1 MQKRIKLFINI
12 SKTAIILSIIV
23 VAVFLL
29 SFNVSLAQEPALG
42 INYAANIGLE
52 RPDGDLRDLL
62 VNIIKYI
69 LSFLGIIAVA
79 VIMYAG
85 YLWMTS
91 GGSADRLAKA
101 KKTLTNAV
109 IGLIIIILSFAIV
122 AFIANLFGDGPG
134 GIGDRRTRPGGIGHG
149 MGVIGAC
156 TVESVY
162 PEPGQLDVPRNTAI
176 IVSFKEPVNPMTIC
190 GAAICNGDPIVEEN
204 VRLFNNNQGDS
215 CEWDGSAWINCA
227 DSNIT
232 DVLVTQ
238 AGNIFVFVPSN
249 YLGSASEIIWHTMY
263 LSNDIT
269 DIDGDG
275 IFDSC
280 YNDYLS
286 WQFEVS
292 NRVDLTPPIVR
303 SGGVYPPPDDGQ
315 DTSTMSSA
323 TAATGQIVV
332 NEQPAFYR
340 PASLGAGG
348 VTKNPPPATWN
359 DADASVN
366 TNCTQDGTITVEV
379 TDDAAG
385 TVRFSSGAI
394 LLGSAIFSANQVT
407 FAGCFTL
414 SVLGDG
420 TYATG
425 NSWNVPIIGRTTSDA
440 LRVGSTNYR
449 FIGSGIPASNE
460 FLMGATINSTAAS
473 ISGQL
478 NSTNIQVSATVAAN
492 VITITANALGSAGNS
507 IALSSDNNTAFA
519 FTPMSGGADAGIT
532 VVPVDLLDKPR
543 NSVIQINFNEA
554 INPITVSGD
563 ADAVFDT
570 IRVRC
575 VSGTCA
581 GVGMTGCAD
590 CINGSFVIS
599 NQYRTVEF
607 ISDNECGANGCGDPI
622 YCLPA
627 DSELLI
633 ELEAAPLED
642 CINCTAKSPY
652 TDCTSGHCYNT
663 SEGEF
668 HPLANFS
675 ALEGIMDAALN
686 SFDGDRSGDAIGP
699 GSSWNENTMSGTGD
713 DFDWSFW
720 INNTID
726 AIPPAITL
734 TTPVNIGTNVDL
746 DLLIEIEFD
755 KYMMSSSLRTGKS
768 VSWRNTDSVIH
779 SHINLRNFAGRSTG
793 YWITKDEFDSNSDG
807 FVDYTIAYINHSDMA
822 EATTYRAQAGSGVRD
837 INQNCYKP
845 SDGPACAGIN
855 DNFPSCCSGTISSD
869 PTCP

>member
-1 MQKRIKLFINI
+1 M
-12 SKTAIILSIIV
+12 SIIA

-29 SFNVSLAQEPALG
+29 SFNISWAQEPGLG

-52 RPDGDLRDLL
+52 RSDGDLRDLL

-69 LSFLGIIAVA
+69 LSFLGIIAVS

-91 GGSADRLAKA
+91 GGSADRLAQA
-101 KKTLTNAV
+101 KKTLTNGV
-109 IGLIIIILSFAIV
+109 IGLIIIVLSFAIV
-122 AFIANLFGDGPG
+122 TFIVNLLGDGLS
-134 GIGDRRTRPGGIGHG
+134 GIGDGQPRPGGIGQG

-162 PEPGQLDVPRNTAI
+162 PEPGQLDVPRNTSI

-190 GAAICNGDPIVEEN
+190 GAAICNGSPIVAEN
-204 VRLFNNNQGDS
+204 IRLFNNNQGDS
-215 CEWDGSAWINCA
+215 CWWDGSLTPPQWVDC
-227 DSNIT
+227 DVSNIV
-232 DVLVTQ
+232 DVSVTQ
-238 AGNIFVFVPSN
+238 AGNIFVFVPNN
-249 YLGSASEIIWHTMY
+249 YLGSASEIIWHTMR
-263 LSNDIT
+263 LTNDIT
-269 DIDGDG
+269 DVDGNG
-275 IFDSC
+275 IFNSC
-280 YNDYLS
+280 RNDFLAWS
-286 WQFEVS
+286 FEVS
-292 NRVDLTPPIVR
+292 NRLDLTPPIVR
-303 SGGVYPPPDDGQ
+303 SGGVYPFPDDGQ

-332 NEQPAFYR
+332 NAQPAFYR
-340 PASLGAGG
+340 PAQLGPLG
-348 VTKNPPPATWN
+348 VVKNPPLAIWN

-366 TNCTQDGTITVEV
+366 IDCVQDGDITVEV
-379 TDDAAG
+379 IDDMTG
-385 TVRFSSGAI
+385 TVRFSRGAI
-394 LLGSAIFSANQVT
+394 LLGSATFNANQVT
-407 FAGCFTL
+407 FSGCFTL

-425 NSWNVPIIGRTTSDA
+425 NSWNVPIIGRTTSDS

-449 FIGSGIPASNE
+449 FIGSGVPAGNE
-460 FLMGATINSTAAS
+460 FLIGADINSTAAS

-492 VITITANALGSAGNS
+492 VINITASTPGSAGNS
-507 IALSSDNNTAFA
+507 IALSSDNNIAFA
-519 FTPMSGGADAGIT
+519 FTPMSGGTEAGIT

-563 ADAVFDT
+563 ATAVSNV

-575 VSGTCA
+575 VSGTCDGIDT
-581 GVGMTGCAD
+581 GVCPD

-599 NQYRTVEF
+599 NQYRTIEF

-633 ELEAAPLED
+633 ELDAASLEA

-652 TDCTSGHCYNT
+652 TACNVHCQNPTSL
-663 SEGEF
+663 EF
-668 HPLANFS
+668 YPLANFS
-675 ALEGIMDAALN
+675 ALDGIMDAALN
-686 SFDGDRSGDAIGP
+686 SFDGDRSGDALGP
-699 GSSWNENTMSGTGD
+699 GSSWNENTMSGLGD
-713 DFDWSFW
+713 DFIWSFW

-726 AIPPAITL
+726 ATPPAITL
-734 TTPVNIGTNVDL
+734 TTPANIDTNVDL
-746 DLLIEIEFD
+746 DLLIEIQFD

-768 VSWRNTDSVIH
+768 VSWRNDDSVIH

-793 YWITKDEFDSNSDG
+793 YWITKEDFDSEPDG
-807 FVDYTIAYINHSDMA
+807 FVDYTTAYINHSDMA
-822 EATTYRAQAGSGVRD
+822 EAVSYRAQAGSGLRD
-837 INQNCYKP
+837 INQNCFKP
-845 SDGPACAGIN
+845 SDGPACVGIDDAN
-855 DNFPSCCSGTISSD
+855 PSCCSGTVSSD

>member
-1 MQKRIKLFINI
+1 MVI
-12 SKTAIILSIIV
+12 
-23 VAVFLL
+23 AVFLL

-42 INYAANIGLE
+42 MNYAANIGLE
-52 RPDGDLRDLL
+52 QADGDLRDLL
-62 VNIIKYI
+62 VDIIRYI

-79 VIMYAG
+79 IIMYAG

-101 KKTLTNAV
+101 KKTLTNGV

-122 AFIANLFGDGPG
+122 TFIANLFGDGWGSTG
-134 GIGDRRTRPGGIGHG
+134 GGQPRPGGIGHG

-190 GAAICNGDPIVEEN
+190 GAAICNGDPIVSEN

-215 CEWDGSAWINCA
+215 CEWDGSVWINCG
-227 DSNIT
+227 DTNIT
-232 DVLVTQ
+232 DILVTQ

-269 DIDGDG
+269 DADGNG

-280 YNDYLS
+280 RNDYLAWS
-286 WQFEVS
+286 FEVS

-332 NEQPAFYR
+332 NASPAFYR
-340 PASLGAGG
+340 PAQLGTGG
-348 VTKNPPPATWN
+348 VVKNPLAGNWN
-359 DADASVN
+359 DASATVN
-366 TNCTQDGTITVEV
+366 TSCTQDGTITVEV
-379 TDDAAG
+379 SDAAAG
-385 TVRFSSGAI
+385 AVRFFSGTI
-394 LLGSAIFSANQVT
+394 LLGSANFIDNQVT
-407 FAGCFTL
+407 FSGCFTL
-414 SVLGDG
+414 TIGGGGAVLNPGEYVD
-420 TYATG
+420 G
-425 NSWNVPIIGRTTSDA
+425 NSWNVPIIGHTISDS

-449 FIGSGIPASNE
+449 FVETGPPASNE
-460 FLMGATINSTAAS
+460 FVFNTNVDILAAN
-473 ISGQL
+473 ISSQL
-478 NSTNIQVSATVAAN
+478 NSSNAQVSATVAAN
-492 VITITANALGSAGNS
+492 VISLTASALGSAGNS

-519 FTPMSGGADAGIT
+519 FTPMSGGTDAGIT

-563 ADAVFDT
+563 ASAVYNI

-581 GVGMTGCAD
+581 GMGMPGCAD

-633 ELEAAPLED
+633 ELDAATLEG

-652 TDCTSGHCYNT
+652 TDCTIGQDGNMHCHNT

-675 ALEGIMDAALN
+675 ALDGIMDAALN
-686 SFDGDRSGDAIGP
+686 SFDGDRSGDAVGS
-699 GSSWNENTMSGTGD
+699 GSSWNENTMSGLGD
-713 DFDWSFW
+713 DFLWSFW

-726 AIPPAITL
+726 AIPPVIDL
-734 TTPVNIGTNVDL
+734 TTPAHIDDNIDL
-746 DLLIEIEFD
+746 DLLIEIQFD
-755 KYMMSSSLRTGKS
+755 KYMMSSSLKTGKS
-768 VSWRNTDSVIH
+768 VSRNNNGSVIH
-779 SHINLRNFAGRSTG
+779 SHINLRNFANRSTG
-793 YWITKDEFDSNSDG
+793 YWITKEDFDSNSDG
-807 FVDYTIAYINHSDMA
+807 FVDYTTAYINHSDMA
-822 EATTYRAQAGSGVRD
+822 EAVSYRAQTGSGVRD
-837 INQNCYKP
+837 INQNCFKP
-845 SDGPACAGIN
+845 SDGPACTGIN
-855 DNFPSCCSGTISSD
+855 DANPSCCSGTVSPD

>member
-1 MQKRIKLFINI
+1 MQKNIKLFNKI
-12 SKTAIILSIIV
+12 SKTAIILSIIT

-29 SFNVSLAQEPALG
+29 SFNVSLAQDPALG
-42 INYAANIGLE
+42 MNYAANIGLAQGE
-52 RPDGDLRDLL
+52 GDLRDLI
-62 VNIIKYI
+62 VKIIKYA
-69 LSFLGIIAVA
+69 LSFLGIIAVS

-101 KKTLTNAV
+101 KKTLTNGV
-109 IGLIIIILSFAIV
+109 MGLIIIVASFAIV
-122 AFIANLFGDGPG
+122 TFIANLLGDGLG
-134 GIGDRRTRPGGIGHG
+134 GSLGRSPRPGGIGRG

-162 PEPGQLDVPRNTAI
+162 PEPGQLDVPRNTSI

-190 GAAICNGDPIVEEN
+190 GAAICNGDPIIPEN

-215 CEWDGSAWINCA
+215 CEWDGTSWINCS
-227 DSNIT
+227 DTNIV
-232 DVLVTQ
+232 DVSVTQ
-238 AGNIFVFVPSN
+238 AGNIFVFVPNN

-269 DIDGDG
+269 DADGNG
-275 IFDSC
+275 VFDTC
-280 YNDYLS
+280 RTDYLS
-286 WQFEVS
+286 WSFEVS
-292 NRVDLTPPIVR
+292 TRVDLTPPIVR
-303 SGGVYPPPDDGQ
+303 SGGVYPSPDDDP

-323 TAATGQIVV
+323 IAATGQIVV
-332 NEQPAFYR
+332 NEQPEFYR
-340 PASLGAGG
+340 PAQLGAGG
-348 VTKNPPPATWN
+348 VVKNPPAAIWN

-366 TNCTQDGTITVEV
+366 TNCTQDGDITVEV
-379 TDDAAG
+379 IDGATGA
-385 TVRFSSGAI
+385 VRFSNGAI
-394 LLGSAIFSANQVT
+394 LLGSAAFNADQVT
-407 FAGCFTL
+407 FSGCFTL

-420 TYATG
+420 AYATG
-425 NSWNVPIIGRTTSDA
+425 NSWNVPIIGHTTSDA

-449 FIGSGIPASNE
+449 FIASGLPSSNEILFNADVDILASN
-460 FLMGATINSTAAS
+460 
-473 ISGQL
+473 ISSQL
-478 NSTNIQVSATVAAN
+478 NSSNVQVSVTVAAN
-492 VITITANALGSAGNS
+492 VISITASALGSAGNS

-532 VVPVDLLDKPR
+532 VIPVDLLDKPR
-543 NSVIQINFNEA
+543 NSTIQINFNEA

-563 ADAVFDT
+563 ADAVLDT

-581 GVGMTGCAD
+581 GVGMAGCAD

-633 ELEAAPLED
+633 ELDAASLEA
-642 CINCTAKSPY
+642 CINCNAKSPY

-663 SEGEF
+663 GAGEF
-668 HPLANFS
+668 HPLSDFS
-675 ALEGIMDAALN
+675 ALDGIMDAALN

-699 GSSWNENTMSGTGD
+699 GSSWNENTMSGAGD
-713 DFDWSFW
+713 DFVWSFW

-726 AIPPAITL
+726 TIPPAITL
-734 TTPVNIGTNVDL
+734 TTPANTNTNVGL
-746 DLLIEIEFD
+746 DLLIEIQFD
-755 KYMMSSSLRTGKS
+755 KYMMSSSLRTGRS
-768 VSWRNTDSVIH
+768 ESWRNDDSVIH
-779 SHINLRNFAGRSTG
+779 YHINLRNFANRSTG
-793 YWITKDEFDSNSDG
+793 YWITKEDFDSNNDG
-807 FVDYTIAYINHSDMA
+807 FVDYTTAYINHSDMA
-822 EATTYRAQAGSGVRD
+822 EAVSYRAQAGSGVRD
-837 INQNCYKP
+837 INQNCFKP
-845 SDGPACAGIN
+845 SDGPACVGVDDAN
-855 DNFPSCCSGTISSD
+855 PSCCSGTVSPD

>member
-1 MQKRIKLFINI
+1 M
-12 SKTAIILSIIV
+12 SIIV
-23 VAVFLL
+23 IAVFLL
-29 SFNVSLAQEPALG
+29 SFNISWAQEPGLG
-42 INYAANIGLE
+42 VNYAANIGLE

-62 VNIIKYI
+62 VSIIKYI
-69 LSFLGIIAVA
+69 LSFLGIIAVS

-101 KKTLTNAV
+101 KKTLSNGV

-122 AFIANLFGDGPG
+122 MFIANLMGDGLG
-134 GIGDRRTRPGGIGHG
+134 GSLGRSPRPGGIGHG

-156 TVESVY
+156 SVESVY

-176 IVSFKEPVNPMTIC
+176 IVSFKEPVNPNDIC
-190 GAAICNGDPIVEEN
+190 GNPAGCNGDPIVEEN

-215 CEWDGSAWINCA
+215 CEWDGSDWINCA
-227 DSNIT
+227 DTNIT

-238 AGNIFVFVPSN
+238 AGNTFVFVPSN

-269 DIDGDG
+269 DVDGNG
-275 IFDSC
+275 IFNSC
-280 YNDYLS
+280 RNDFLAWS
-286 WQFEVS
+286 FEVS

-303 SGGVYPPPDDGQ
+303 SGGVYPFPDDGQ

-332 NEQPAFYR
+332 NVLPAFYR

-348 VTKNPPPATWN
+348 VVKNPLAGNWN
-359 DADASVN
+359 DASATVN
-366 TNCTQDGTITVEV
+366 TSCAQDGTITVEV
-379 TDDAAG
+379 TDAAAG
-385 TVRFSSGAI
+385 SVRFSNGAI
-394 LLGSAIFSANQVT
+394 LLGSAVFNNNQVT
-407 FAGCFTL
+407 FSGCFTL
-414 SVLGDG
+414 SVEGGSAVLNPGE
-420 TYATG
+420 YADG
-425 NSWNVPIIGRTTSDA
+425 NSWNVPIIGRTTSDS

-449 FIGSGIPASNE
+449 FIASGIPASNE
-460 FLMGATINSTAAS
+460 FLMGATINSTAAN

-492 VITITANALGSAGNS
+492 VISITASAIGSAGNS
-507 IALSSDNNTAFA
+507 IALSSDNTTAFA

-532 VVPVDLLDKPR
+532 VVPLDLLDKPR

-563 ADAVFDT
+563 AIAVSNV

-575 VSGTCA
+575 VSGPCDGIDTSVCP
-581 GVGMTGCAD
+581 D

-599 NQYRTVEF
+599 NQYRTIEF

-633 ELEAAPLED
+633 ELDAASLEA

-652 TDCTSGHCYNT
+652 TDCTSGHCYNI

-675 ALEGIMDAALN
+675 ALDGIMDAALN

-699 GSSWNENTMSGTGD
+699 GGPWNENTMSGGGD
-713 DFDWSFW
+713 DLVWSFW

-726 AIPPAITL
+726 ATPPRITDTIP
-734 TTPVNIGTNVDL
+734 TPSPPGNINVPL
-746 DLLIEIEFD
+746 DQLIEIQFD
-755 KYMMSSSLRTGKS
+755 KYMMSSSLKTGRS
-768 VSWRNTDSVIH
+768 ISWRNDDSVTH
-779 SHINLRNFAGRSTG
+779 YHINLRNFANRSTG
-793 YWITKDEFDSNSDG
+793 YWITKEDFDSEPDG
-807 FVDYTIAYINHSDMA
+807 FVDYTTVYINHSDMA
-822 EATTYRAQAGSGVRD
+822 EAVSYRAQVGSGVND
-837 INQNCYKP
+837 INQNCFKP
-845 SDGPACAGIN
+845 SDGPACVGIDDAN
-855 DNFPSCCSGTISSD
+855 PSCCSGTVSSD